1 MNPSPFKLSTISF
14 ALANAPGTAVSLGV
28 RTSSTPSDMSIIRL
42 SIDMDSGIVRMHL
55 YPLSLAI
62 NASAIPVF
70 PEVGSTKTVF
80 PGVINPFFS
89 ASSMRDLPSR
99 SLTELH
105 GPRLSSFPTSLVPFE
120 VSTPWLLIR
129 RLERSIK
136 GVLPT
141 KSEGRETILS
151 CLVVVLVVALVLI
164 SRFWV
169 QDEVATSED
178 RLKQMRF

>member
-1 MNPSPFKLSTISF
+1 
-14 ALANAPGTAVSLGV
+14 
-28 RTSSTPSDMSIIRL
+28 
-42 SIDMDSGIVRMHL
+42 
-55 YPLSLAI
+55 
-62 NASAIPVF
+62 
-70 PEVGSTKTVF
+70 
-80 PGVINPFFS
+80 
-89 ASSMRDLPSR
+89 
-99 SLTELH
+99 
-105 GPRLSSFPTSLVPFE
+105 LVPFE